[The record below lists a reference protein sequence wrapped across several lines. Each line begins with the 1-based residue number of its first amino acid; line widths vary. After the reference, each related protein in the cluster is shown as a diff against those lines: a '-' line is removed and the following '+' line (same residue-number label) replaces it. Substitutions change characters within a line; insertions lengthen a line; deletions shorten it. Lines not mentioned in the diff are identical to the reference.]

1 MVADGRTNPPK
12 LLVSQEAA
20 LTELSSPSW
29 SLRLASVYRF
39 VLDRHDAGREESP
52 EATDATCESGIEGVS
67 DATD

>member
-39 VLDRHDAGREESP
+39 VLDSHDAERGKSS
-52 EATDATCESGIEGVS
+52 EAADATRESGIEGVP
-67 DATD
+67 DAPD